1 MSSKRVT
8 RTSCAAPSAG
18 PARRRHGK
26 DVDPGSPPRRGG
38 RGGFRDESERD
49 RVFATRS
56 VPRGS
61 LLPLRHVGARDAARR
76 RRLCACDGARVPAA
90 NGLRRRAPGHRRRAR
105 GHGRQSP
112 RLWYRADFGLR
123 RVPTRV
129 HAPDWRG
136 SAVRGPC
143 RGGDRPVARRA
154 SRRIRLDARSCSPGN
169 IGRRWS
175 LRPSR
180 GSHGPRLVR
189 APGRGAVRRDG
200 RGYGWAP
207 LGVVSARS
215 LLTTLT
221 HLAAFSHCDYFPRG
235 SRYISS

>member
-1 MSSKRVT
+1 MR
-8 RTSCAAPSAG
+8 
-18 PARRRHGK
+18 PARRTKRPASADIARGTGPCVEADPSARTPRHRTI
-26 DVDPGSPPRRGG
+26 PSAARPPH
-38 RGGFRDESERD
+38 S
-49 RVFATRS
+49 ATPPVRS
-56 VPRGS
+56 VYAS
-61 LLPLRHVGARDAARR
+61 RHSTQTEVRPVPEPWTLAP
-76 RRLCACDGARVPAA
+76 VPASVA
-90 NGLRRRAPGHRRRAR
+90 TMARQAFRARAERLAGHRRHAR

-215 LLTTLT
+215 LLTT
-221 HLAAFSHCDYFPRG
+221 G